1 MSENNKTIVKRFIEE
16 YQAQNDLN
24 VLYEI
29 VSPDLVNRTPMF
41 PNAPG
46 GPVEVKTIFD
56 MFRAAFDDFGVEIID
71 QLAEGDKV
79 VTYKAFS
86 GVHHGDF
93 MGIAPTGSPVRF
105 TVIDIVRLRGG
116 QIVEHWGLVDQ
127 LGLLQQLG
135 VPAIR

>member
-1 MSENNKTIVKRFIEE
+1 MSETNKTIVKRFIEE

-24 VLYEI
+24 VLHEI
-29 VSPDLVNRTPMF
+29 VSPDMVNRTPMF

-86 GVHHGDF
+86 GVHNGDF